1 MANRTAKKRS
11 LFFWIR
17 KAGAS
22 LFFTGFIPGAPG
34 TIGSALTI
42 AGIWY
47 LHQNE
52 KLSNYFNAEQP
63 LIWWWCSIFLV
74 VVSLVLSKNARETF
88 GKDDP
93 GPVIIDEVA
102 GQFITFFMVP
112 YSMRALILGF
122 VLFRFFD
129 IVKPYPVNDMQQL
142 DDNIGITMDDVLAGV
157 YANCS
162 LHLLLY
168 AYEAVKGYL

>member
-1 MANRTAKKRS
+1 MAKQTTNRS
-11 LFFWIR
+11 LLYWIR
-17 KAGAS
+17 KTGAS
-22 LFFTGFIPGAPG
+22 LFFLGFIPGAPG
-34 TIGSALTI
+34 TVGSAVTV

-47 LHQNE
+47 LSHKGLFPQ
-52 KLSNYFNAEQP
+52 LFDVQHP
-63 LIWWWCSIFLV
+63 LLWWLCSIGLV
-74 VVSLVLSKNARETF
+74 IVSLFFSKRAKETF

-112 YSMRALILGF
+112 LSMRTLIAGF
-122 VLFRFFD
+122 LLFRFFD
-129 IVKPYPVNDMQQL
+129 IVKPYPVNDMQEL

-162 LHLLLY
+162 LLVILKC
-168 AYEAVKGYL
+168 YEWVRGYL